1 MKTTPFQIGFQLG
14 CTLLGGYLVSGMV
27 FAQLPPAESSTSIQQ
42 PRTLATLLGL
52 PADQLEKVDMA
63 RMNLLCAEGLA
74 GSEQLDVE
82 KDLTAI
88 DEWAVQANQDL
99 QRFTPLYYA
108 HPEKFPDV
116 HSESEWKMYVLFGFL
131 RERQGIGYNPDLKA
145 LFAKGYGYIEEHPD
159 EFRQDA
165 RDTFLNGI
173 VERRMGVC
181 SSLPAIFVAVGRRLG
196 YPLYYVHT
204 KGHSFVRWDD
214 GKERFNVE
222 TTRSF
227 FTTPHD
233 DYYERWPY
241 RITQKDVAD
250 FGYLKSQTPRQ
261 MLAGFLQDRCACLYA
276 SGRVKEGNQ
285 VFEAAAALAP
295 EYRGISGQLHKG
307 IVESPRLYRD
317 IIEGEQRETLQAEAD
332 FWSALD
338 EQQQQQSHIRSAM
351 VQRSSARVPEIS
363 PFAKTPFP
371 PSAEEIMAS
380 ESSMNGVRSLM
391 MPKGAA
397 KVASD
402 SHLVSMAS
410 GQIERDRL
418 VIVDLENQQRAAQIK
433 NQQTL
438 EESDKSLALIGISP
452 QTTIHPQP

>member
-1 MKTTPFQIGFQLG
+1 MITSWQPRFLFGCLVMGIYLVAGVATGQQPSVASSSPFQ
-14 CTLLGGYLVSGMV
+14 
-27 FAQLPPAESSTSIQQ
+27 Q
-42 PRTLATLLGL
+42 PKTLAALLQV
-52 PADQLEKVDMA
+52 PADQLQNVEMA
-63 RMNLLCAEGLA
+63 RMNLLCAEGLV
-74 GSEQLDVE
+74 GSDQLDVE
-82 KDLTAI
+82 KDLAI
-88 DEWAVQANQDL
+88 IDQWAMQADQDL
-99 QRFTPLYYA
+99 QRFTPLYHT

-131 RERQGIGYNPDLKA
+131 RERQGIGYNPELKA
-145 LFAKGYGYIEEHPD
+145 IFAKGYGYIEDHPD

-165 RDTFLNGI
+165 LDTFLNGI

-241 RITQKDVAD
+241 RISKQDQAD
-250 FGYLKSQTPRQ
+250 FGYLKNQTPQQ

-276 SGRVKEGNQ
+276 SGRVREGNQ
-285 VFEAAAALAP
+285 AFEVAAALVP
-295 EYRGISGQLHKG
+295 EFRGIGSQLHKG
-307 IVESPRLYRD
+307 NAESPRLYRD
-317 IIEGEQRETLQAEAD
+317 IIEGEQRESLQAEAD

-338 EQQQQQSHIRSAM
+338 EQQQQQSHIRNAM
-351 VQRSSARVPEIS
+351 VERSNARVSEIS
-363 PFAKTPFP
+363 PFAKTTSA

-391 MPKGAA
+391 MPEGAA

-410 GQIERDRL
+410 GQHERERK
-418 VIVDLENQQRAAQIK
+418 VIGDLENQHRAAQIK

>member
-1 MKTTPFQIGFQLG
+1 M
-14 CTLLGGYLVSGMV
+14 SGMV
-27 FAQLPPAESSTSIQQ
+27 FAQLPPSESSTSFQQ

-63 RMNLLCAEGLA
+63 RMNLLCAEGLV

-82 KDLTAI
+82 HDLSI
-88 DEWAVQANQDL
+88 INEWAIQADQDL
-99 QRFTPLYYA
+99 QRFTPLYHA

-159 EFRQDA
+159 EFRQDS

-261 MLAGFLQDRCACLYA
+261 MLAGFMQDRCACLYA

-285 VFEAAAALAP
+285 AFETAAALAP
-295 EYRGISGQLHKG
+295 EYRGISGQLNKG
-307 IVESPRLYRD
+307 NPESPKDYQEIVEGQQK
-317 IIEGEQRETLQAEAD
+317 EALQAEAD
-332 FWSALD
+332 FWSTFD
-338 EQQQQQSHIRSAM
+338 QQQVERSHIRNAVLERHTSEPQM
-351 VQRSSARVPEIS
+351 TP
-363 PFAKTPFP
+363 PFATTPSA

-380 ESSMNGVRSLM
+380 ETSMNEVRSIM
-391 MPKGAA
+391 MPGS
-397 KVASD
+397 VARVTSD
-402 SHLVSMAS
+402 SRTAS
-410 GQIERDRL
+410 IASAQRERDQK
-418 VIVDLENQQRAAQIK
+418 VIDDLEKQQQAAQIK

-438 EESDKSLALIGISP
+438 DESDKSLALMGISP
-452 QTTIHPQP
+452 QHPNHAQP

>member
-1 MKTTPFQIGFQLG
+1 MGI
-14 CTLLGGYLVSGMV
+14 YLVAGVASGHQPSV
-27 FAQLPPAESSTSIQQ
+27 ASSPSFQQ
-42 PRTLATLLGL
+42 PRTLAALLQV
-52 PADQLEKVDMA
+52 PADQLQNVEMA
-63 RMNLLCAEGLA
+63 RMNLLCAEGLV

-82 KDLTAI
+82 KNLAI
-88 DEWAVQANQDL
+88 IDQWATQADQDL
-99 QRFTPLYYA
+99 QRFTPLYQA

-131 RERQGIGYNPDLKA
+131 RERQGIGYNPELKA
-145 LFAKGYGYIEEHPD
+145 LFAKGYGYIEDHPD

-165 RDTFLNGI
+165 RDSFLNGI

-196 YPLYYVHT
+196 YPLYYVHS

-241 RITQKDVAD
+241 RISKQDQAD
-250 FGYLKSQTPRQ
+250 FGYLKNQTPQQ

-276 SGRVKEGNQ
+276 SGRIKEGNQ
-285 VFEAAAALAP
+285 TFEAAAALVP
-295 EYRGISGQLHKG
+295 EFRGISNQLHKG
-307 IVESPRLYRD
+307 NSESARAYRD

-338 EQQQQQSHIRSAM
+338 EQQQQQSHIRNAM
-351 VQRSSARVPEIS
+351 VERSNARVLEIS
-363 PFAKTPFP
+363 PFAKTPSA

-391 MPKGAA
+391 MPEAAA

-402 SHLVSMAS
+402 SHSVSMAS
-410 GQIERDRL
+410 RQIERDRM
-418 VIVDLENQQRAAQIK
+418 VIADLENQQRAAQIK

>member
-1 MKTTPFQIGFQLG
+1 
-14 CTLLGGYLVSGMV
+14 
-27 FAQLPPAESSTSIQQ
+27 
-42 PRTLATLLGL
+42 
-52 PADQLEKVDMA
+52 
-63 RMNLLCAEGLA
+63 
-74 GSEQLDVE
+74 
-82 KDLTAI
+82 
-88 DEWAVQANQDL
+88 
-99 QRFTPLYYA
+99 
-108 HPEKFPDV
+108 
-116 HSESEWKMYVLFGFL
+116 MYVLFGFL
-131 RERQGIGYNPDLKA
+131 RERQRIGYNPDLKA

-285 VFEAAAALAP
+285 AFEAAAALAP
-295 EYRGISGQLHKG
+295 EYRGISAQLNKG
-307 IVESPRLYRD
+307 NPESPKAYQDIVE
-317 IIEGEQRETLQAEAD
+317 GKQREAIQAEAD

-338 EQQQQQSHIRSAM
+338 QQQEERSHIRNTALERHTHM
-351 VQRSSARVPEIS
+351 PQVGS
-363 PFAKTPFP
+363 PFAATPSA

-380 ESSMNGVRSLM
+380 ETSMNGVRSLM
-391 MPKGAA
+391 MPAFA
-397 KVASD
+397 RVISD
-402 SHLVSMAS
+402 SRTAS
-410 GQIERDRL
+410 IASAQRERDQK
-418 VIVDLENQQRAAQIK
+418 VIADLENQQHAAQIK

-438 EESDKSLALIGISP
+438 GESEKSLALMGISS
-452 QTTIHPQP
+452 QTPTHVQP

>member
-1 MKTTPFQIGFQLG
+1 MKTTPFRIGFHVG
-14 CTLLGGYLVSGMV
+14 CTLLGIYLVSGMA
-27 FAQLPPAESSTSIQQ
+27 FAQLPPSESSTSFQQ

-52 PADQLEKVDMA
+52 PSDQLEKVDMA
-63 RMNLLCAEGLA
+63 RMNLLCAEGLV

-82 KDLTAI
+82 KYLTVI
-88 DEWAVQANQDL
+88 NEWAVQAEQDL

-131 RERQGIGYNPDLKA
+131 RERQRIGYNPELKA

-338 EQQQQQSHIRSAM
+338 EQQQQQSHIRNAM
-351 VQRSSARVPEIS
+351 VQRSSARVSEIS
-363 PFAKTPFP
+363 PFAKTTSA

-391 MPKGAA
+391 MPESAA

-402 SHLVSMAS
+402 SRLVSMVS

>member
-1 MKTTPFQIGFQLG
+1 MTNSWQPRLLFG
-14 CTLLGGYLVSGMV
+14 CLVMGIYLVAGVASGHQPSV
-27 FAQLPPAESSTSIQQ
+27 ASSPSLQQ
-42 PRTLATLLGL
+42 PKTLAALLQV
-52 PADQLEKVDMA
+52 PADQLQNVEMA
-63 RMNLLCAEGLA
+63 RMNLLCAEGLV
-74 GSEQLDVE
+74 GSDQLDVE
-82 KDLTAI
+82 KDLAI
-88 DEWAVQANQDL
+88 IDQWATQADQDL
-99 QRFTPLYYA
+99 RRFTPLYQA

-131 RERQGIGYNPDLKA
+131 RERQGIGYNPELKA
-145 LFAKGYGYIEEHPD
+145 LFAKGYGYMEDHPD

-241 RITQKDVAD
+241 RIRKQDQAD
-250 FGYLKSQTPRQ
+250 FGYLKNQTPQQ
-261 MLAGFLQDRCACLYA
+261 MLAGFLQDRCACLYT
-276 SGRVKEGNQ
+276 SGRIKEGNQ
-285 VFEAAAALAP
+285 TFEVAAALVP
-295 EYRGISGQLHKG
+295 EFRGIGSQLHKG
-307 IVESPRLYRD
+307 NAESPRLYRD
-317 IIEGEQRETLQAEAD
+317 IIEGEQRETLQAEAE

-338 EQQQQQSHIRSAM
+338 EQQQQQSHIHNAM
-351 VQRSSARVPEIS
+351 VQRSNARVSEIS
-363 PFAKTPFP
+363 PFAKTTSA

-391 MPKGAA
+391 MPEGAA

-410 GQIERDRL
+410 GQYERERK
-418 VIVDLENQQRAAQIK
+418 VIGDLENQHRAAQIK

>member
-1 MKTTPFQIGFQLG
+1 MTTSWQPQFLFGCLVMGIYLVPGVATGQQPSVASSPPFQ
-14 CTLLGGYLVSGMV
+14 
-27 FAQLPPAESSTSIQQ
+27 Q
-42 PRTLATLLGL
+42 PKTLAALLQV
-52 PADQLEKVDMA
+52 PSDQIHNVEIA
-63 RMNLLCAEGLA
+63 RMNLLCAEGLV
-74 GSEQLDVE
+74 GSDQLDVE
-82 KDLTAI
+82 KDLAI
-88 DEWAVQANQDL
+88 IDQWSTQADQDL
-99 QRFTPLYYA
+99 QRFTPLYHI

-131 RERQGIGYNPDLKA
+131 RERQRIGYNPELKT
-145 LFAKGYGYIEEHPD
+145 LFAKGYGYIEDHPD

-241 RITQKDVAD
+241 RISKQDQAD
-250 FGYLKSQTPRQ
+250 FGYLKNQTTQQ

-285 VFEAAAALAP
+285 AFEAAAALTS

-307 IVESPRLYRD
+307 NAESPRMYRD
-317 IIEGEQRETLQAEAD
+317 IIEGEQRATLQAEAD
-332 FWSALD
+332 FWSAID
-338 EQQQQQSHIRSAM
+338 EQQQQQSHIRNAM
-351 VQRSSARVPEIS
+351 LERSTTRVPEVS
-363 PFAKTPFP
+363 PFAKTPSA

-391 MPKGAA
+391 MPEAA
-397 KVASD
+397 TKVASD
-402 SHLVSMAS
+402 SHSVSMAS
-410 GQIERDRL
+410 RQIERDRM
-418 VIVDLENQQRAAQIK
+418 VIADLENQQRAAQIK

>member
-1 MKTTPFQIGFQLG
+1 MTTSWKPRFLFG
-14 CTLLGGYLVSGMV
+14 CLVMGIYLVSGV
-27 FAQLPPAESSTSIQQ
+27 ASGQQ
-42 PRTLATLLGL
+42 PSVASSPSFQQPKTLAALLQV
-52 PADQLEKVDMA
+52 PSDQIQNVEMA
-63 RMNLLCAEGLA
+63 RMNLLCAEGLV
-74 GSEQLDVE
+74 GSDQLDVE
-82 KDLTAI
+82 KDLAI
-88 DEWAVQANQDL
+88 IDQWATQADQDL
-99 QRFTPLYYA
+99 QRFTPLYHT

-131 RERQGIGYNPDLKA
+131 RERQGIGYNPELKA
-145 LFAKGYGYIEEHPD
+145 IFAKGYGYIEDHPD
-159 EFRQDA
+159 EFRLDA

-241 RITQKDVAD
+241 RISKQDQAD
-250 FGYLKSQTPRQ
+250 FGYLKNQTPQQ

-285 VFEAAAALAP
+285 AFEAAAALTS

-307 IVESPRLYRD
+307 NAESPRMYRD

-332 FWSALD
+332 FWSAID
-338 EQQQQQSHIRSAM
+338 EQQQQQSHIRNAM
-351 VQRSSARVPEIS
+351 LERSTTRVTEVS
-363 PFAKTPFP
+363 PFAKTPSA

-380 ESSMNGVRSLM
+380 QSSLDGVRSIM
-391 MPKGAA
+391 MPQGVA
-397 KVASD
+397 KVTSD

-410 GQIERDRL
+410 GQHERERM
-418 VIVDLENQQRAAQIK
+418 VIADLENQQRAAQIK

>member
-1 MKTTPFQIGFQLG
+1 MGI
-14 CTLLGGYLVSGMV
+14 YLVSGV
-27 FAQLPPAESSTSIQQ
+27 ASGQQ
-42 PRTLATLLGL
+42 PSVASSPSFQQPKTLAALLQV
-52 PADQLEKVDMA
+52 PSDQIQNVEMA
-63 RMNLLCAEGLA
+63 RMNLLCAEGLV
-74 GSEQLDVE
+74 GSDQLDVE
-82 KDLTAI
+82 KDLAI
-88 DEWAVQANQDL
+88 IDQWATQADQDL
-99 QRFTPLYYA
+99 QRFTPLYHT

-131 RERQGIGYNPDLKA
+131 RERQGIGYNPELKA
-145 LFAKGYGYIEEHPD
+145 IFAKGYGYIEDHPD
-159 EFRQDA
+159 EFRLDA

-241 RITQKDVAD
+241 RISKQDQAD
-250 FGYLKSQTPRQ
+250 FGYLKNQTPQQ

-285 VFEAAAALAP
+285 AFEAAAALTS

-307 IVESPRLYRD
+307 NAESPRMYRD

-332 FWSALD
+332 FWSAID
-338 EQQQQQSHIRSAM
+338 EQQQQQSHIRNAM
-351 VQRSSARVPEIS
+351 LERSTTRVTEVS
-363 PFAKTPFP
+363 PFAKTPSA

-380 ESSMNGVRSLM
+380 QSSLDGVRSIM
-391 MPKGAA
+391 MPQGVA
-397 KVASD
+397 KVTSD

-410 GQIERDRL
+410 GQHERERM
-418 VIVDLENQQRAAQIK
+418 VIADLENQQRAAQIK

>member
-1 MKTTPFQIGFQLG
+1 MLFGEQ
-14 CTLLGGYLVSGMV
+14 
-27 FAQLPPAESSTSIQQ
+27 SSVASSPSLQQ
-42 PRTLATLLGL
+42 PKTLAALLQV
-52 PADQLEKVDMA
+52 PADQLQNVEIA
-63 RMNLLCAEGLA
+63 RMNLLCAEGLV
-74 GSEQLDVE
+74 GSEQMDVE
-82 KDLTAI
+82 KDLAVI
-88 DEWAVQANQDL
+88 DQWATQADEDL
-99 QRFTPLYYA
+99 RRFTPLYHA

-131 RERQGIGYNPDLKA
+131 RERQGIGYNPELKA
-145 LFAKGYGYIEEHPD
+145 LFAKGYGYIEDHPD

-173 VERRMGVC
+173 VERRVGVC

-241 RITQKDVAD
+241 RISKQDQAD
-250 FGYLKSQTPRQ
+250 FGYLKNQTPQQ

-285 VFEAAAALAP
+285 AFEAAAALTS

-307 IVESPRLYRD
+307 NAESPRMYRD
-317 IIEGEQRETLQAEAD
+317 IIEGEQRATLQVEAD
-332 FWSALD
+332 FWSAID
-338 EQQQQQSHIRSAM
+338 EQQQQQSHIRNAM
-351 VQRSSARVPEIS
+351 LERSTTRVPEVS
-363 PFAKTPFP
+363 PFAKTPSA

-380 ESSMNGVRSLM
+380 QSSMDGVRSIM
-391 MPKGAA
+391 MPQGAA
-397 KVASD
+397 KMASD
-402 SHLVSMAS
+402 SRMVSMAS
-410 GQIERDRL
+410 GQLERDRK
-418 VIVDLENQQRAAQIK
+418 VMTDLENQQRAAQIK

-438 EESDKSLALIGISP
+438 QESDKSLALIGISP
-452 QTTIHPQP
+452 QTPIHPQP

>member
-1 MKTTPFQIGFQLG
+1 MKTTPFRIGFQFG

-27 FAQLPPAESSTSIQQ
+27 FAQLRPAESSTSFQQ
-42 PRTLATLLGL
+42 PRTLAALLGL
-52 PADQLEKVDMA
+52 PTDHLEKVDMA
-63 RMNLLCAEGLA
+63 RMNLLCAEGLV

-82 KDLTAI
+82 HDLSI
-88 DEWAVQANQDL
+88 INEWAVQAEQDL

-131 RERQGIGYNPDLKA
+131 RERQRIGYNPDLKA

-165 RDTFLNGI
+165 RDIFLNGI

-285 VFEAAAALAP
+285 IFEAAAALAP
-295 EYRGISGQLHKG
+295 EYRGISGQLNKG
-307 IVESPRLYRD
+307 NPESPKAYQDIVE
-317 IIEGEQRETLQAEAD
+317 GQQRETLQAEAD
-332 FWSALD
+332 FWSVLD
-338 EQQQQQSHIRSAM
+338 QQQQERSHIRNTALE
-351 VQRSSARVPEIS
+351 RHTPVPPMRS
-363 PFAKTPFP
+363 PFAATPSA

-380 ESSMNGVRSLM
+380 ETSINGVRSLIV
-391 MPKGAA
+391 PES
-397 KVASD
+397 VTRVTSD
-402 SHLVSMAS
+402 SRSVSIAS
-410 GQIERDRL
+410 AQRERDQKVL
-418 VIVDLENQQRAAQIK
+418 ADIEKQQQAAQIK

-438 EESDKSLALIGISP
+438 EESDKSLALMGISS
-452 QTTIHPQP
+452 QTPTHVQP

>member
-1 MKTTPFQIGFQLG
+1 MTTSWKPRFLFG
-14 CTLLGGYLVSGMV
+14 CLVMGIYLVSGV
-27 FAQLPPAESSTSIQQ
+27 ASGQQ
-42 PRTLATLLGL
+42 PSVASSPSFQQPKTLAALLQV
-52 PADQLEKVDMA
+52 PSDQIQNVEMA
-63 RMNLLCAEGLA
+63 RMNLLCAEGLV
-74 GSEQLDVE
+74 GSDQLDVE
-82 KDLTAI
+82 KDLAI
-88 DEWAVQANQDL
+88 IDQWATQADQDL
-99 QRFTPLYYA
+99 QRFTPLYHT

-131 RERQGIGYNPDLKA
+131 RERQGIGYNPELKA
-145 LFAKGYGYIEEHPD
+145 LFAKGYGYIEDHPD

-165 RDTFLNGI
+165 LDTFLNGI

-181 SSLPAIFVAVGRRLG
+181 SSMPAIFVAVGRRLG

-241 RITQKDVAD
+241 RISKQDQAD
-250 FGYLKSQTPRQ
+250 FGYLKNQTPQQ

-276 SGRVKEGNQ
+276 SGRIKEGNQ
-285 VFEAAAALAP
+285 TFEVAAALVP
-295 EYRGISGQLHKG
+295 EFRGIGSQLHKG
-307 IVESPRLYRD
+307 NAESPRLYRD
-317 IIEGEQRETLQAEAD
+317 IIEGEQRETLQAEAE
-332 FWSALD
+332 FWSAID
-338 EQQQQQSHIRSAM
+338 EQQQQQSHIRNAM
-351 VQRSSARVPEIS
+351 LERSTTRVPEVS
-363 PFAKTPFP
+363 PFAKTTSA

-391 MPKGAA
+391 MTEGAA

-402 SHLVSMAS
+402 SHLASMAS
-410 GQIERDRL
+410 GQHERERK
-418 VIVDLENQQRAAQIK
+418 VIGDLENQHRAAQIK